1 MDKSIVRVHTIS
13 RDGLEVKLQGSFSV
27 DCHIGEKEMV
37 SGHLTTQDYEGGK
50 GLHYAVLRIGKIS
63 IFTPSGAG
71 PTRDFLVALRDEID
85 RIEQEIP
92 VVEVAK

>member
-92 VVEVAK
+92 VVEVVT